1 MTKDEKIREEKRQRI
16 CDRIIAE
23 TKQEQW
29 DIIFSKDN
37 KLKKLRGDR
46 SQALQ
51 LNQFLK
57 MRLITNM
64 IEAREKEIQYNLV
77 GQMLSVLIG
86 NGEIVKYMDQDDQ
99 VAYQENRV
107 RIFLLMDALDSALN
121 DLNAK
126 TNSVGING
134 QLKMSKSI
142 ITARDDIKAWTERNT
157 SFHQQGLDDVVYD
170 EADRV
175 NNFIIERVPVL
186 VRKIE
191 RECNKRKKKAALA
204 EVNSSSE
211 DNKS

>member
-1 MTKDEKIREEKRQRI
+1 MTKDEKIREEKRDRI
-16 CDRIIAE
+16 IERIIAE
-23 TKQEQW
+23 TKQKDW

-46 SQALQ
+46 AQAMQ
-51 LNQFLK
+51 QQMYLK
-57 MRLITNM
+57 IRLITNM
-64 IEAREKEIQYNLV
+64 IEAREKEIQYNLA
-77 GQMLSVLIG
+77 GQIMTSLVG
-86 NGEIVKYMDQDDQ
+86 NGSIVRYMDKEDQ

-107 RIFLLMDALDSALN
+107 RIYLLMDALDSALA

-157 SFHQQGLDDVVYD
+157 CFHQEGLDDVVYE

-175 NNFIIERVPVL
+175 NDFIIKRVPVL
-186 VRKIE
+186 MRKID
-191 RECNKRKKKAALA
+191 RELAKREKA
-204 EVNSSSE
+204 E
-211 DNKS
+211 DKQPA

>member
-1 MTKDEKIREEKRQRI
+1 MATEAEKKR
-16 CDRIIAE
+16 DRIIERVIAE
-23 TKQEQW
+23 TKQKDW
-29 DIIFSKDN
+29 DVIFSKDN

-46 SQALQ
+46 ALAMQ
-51 LNQFLK
+51 QQMFLK

-64 IEAREKEIQYNLV
+64 IEAREKEIQYNLA
-77 GQMLSVLIG
+77 GQIMTSLVG
-86 NGEIVKYMDQDDQ
+86 NGSIVKYMDQEDQ

-107 RIFLLMDALDSALN
+107 RIYLLMDALDSALA

-157 SFHQQGLDDVVYD
+157 CFHQEDLDDIVYE

-175 NNFIIERVPVL
+175 NDFIIKRVPVL
-186 VRKIE
+186 VRKID
-191 RECNKRKKKAALA
+191 RELAKREK
-204 EVNSSSE
+204 ESE
-211 DNKS
+211 NNNN